1 MYGSLCIMRPLSSFS
16 EFRLPASGSWA
27 SRSPPGRFKRPTRS
41 TTDTVD
47 LPKTQPS
54 AIASAV
60 FHLLPLRS
68 ASIVDL
74 TRASMK
80 PVQTSSQLL
89 YYSLLFLNSFF
100 DPVSMLAFP
109 LAIFK
114 FNQKFDTQDRT

>member
-1 MYGSLCIMRPLSSFS
+1 
-16 EFRLPASGSWA
+16 
-27 SRSPPGRFKRPTRS
+27 
-41 TTDTVD
+41 
-47 LPKTQPS
+47 
-54 AIASAV
+54 
-60 FHLLPLRS
+60 
-68 ASIVDL
+68 
-74 TRASMK
+74 MK